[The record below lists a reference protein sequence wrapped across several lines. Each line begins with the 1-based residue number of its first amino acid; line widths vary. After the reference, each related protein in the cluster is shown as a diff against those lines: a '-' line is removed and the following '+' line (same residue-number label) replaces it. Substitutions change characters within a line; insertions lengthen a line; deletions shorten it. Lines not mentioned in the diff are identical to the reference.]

1 MFRSI
6 ALSFVLAGTVLASSA
21 QAATVKLPAMAD
33 KGLYCHEVLIEAAK
47 QLNAAGDVASARAL
61 RYYAQNWTTWVRSAR
76 SSDVNKVRAQYT
88 AEAKKDV
95 ARKKYRYKDCGAV
108 LN

>member
-6 ALSFVLAGTVLASSA
+6 ALSVLLGGTVLASSA
-21 QAATVKLPAMAD
+21 QAAEVKLPPMAD
-33 KGLYCHEVLIEAAK
+33 KGLYCHEVLIELAK
-47 QLNAAGDVASARAL
+47 VLSKEGNPGAGQAL
-61 RYYAQNWTTWVRSAR
+61 RYYAQNWTAYVRTAR

-95 ARKKYRYKDCGAV
+95 ARKKYRHKDCAAV